1 MRTGSLFSGVGG
13 MDIGLERAGFQHAFF
28 CEVDEWRRGILGH
41 HWPGVPIYHDVRDV
55 ARPDLGEGEE
65 GHVAGRPR
73 AMGGV
78 GSGTDVQQDDARLDT
93 RLLSGAPE
101 LDEQIRKGGEHH
113 DGRWGIDLLC
123 GGFPCQD
130 VSVAGKRAGL
140 AGERSGLFFEFA
152 RITDAVRPRW
162 ILIENVPGLLTS
174 HSGRDFGVV
183 AETLAELGYGV
194 AWRVLDSRYFGVP
207 QRRRRVFIVGAFA
220 DGDPRAAAERAGQVL
235 AIGTGCQRHPAKSPK
250 ARTQPASASGESSG
264 EDHYYV
270 EDHENGTLRAN
281 GNGGPPR
288 SDKQPLLPVTEQVVR
303 RLTPLECERLQ
314 GWPDYWTNPTGVEK
328 DTRRYAA
335 IGDGVTAPVAEWIG
349 RRMMGK
355 ETG

>member
-1 MRTGSLFSGVGG
+1 
-13 MDIGLERAGFQHAFF
+13 MDIGLERAGFQHVFF
-28 CEVDEWRRGILGH
+28 AEVDEWRRGILAH
-41 HWPGVPIYHDVRDV
+41 HWPSVPIYHDVRDV
-55 ARPDLGEGEE
+55 ARTDVGEGEE
-65 GHVAGRPR
+65 GHVTGGSRTL
-73 AMGGV
+73 GGV
-78 GSGTDVQQDDARLDT
+78 RSGTDVQQDDARLDA
-93 RLLSGAPE
+93 RLLSRASE
-101 LDEQIRKGGEHH
+101 LDEQIREGSEHH

-123 GGFPCQD
+123 GGPPCQD

-140 AGERSGLFFEFA
+140 AGARSGLFFEFA
-152 RITDAVRPRW
+152 RIAGVIRPKW
-162 ILIENVPGLLTS
+162 LLIENVPGLLTS

-207 QRRRRVFIVGAFA
+207 QRRRRVFIVGTIA

-235 AIGTGCQRHPAKSPK
+235 AIGASCQRHPAKSAK
-250 ARTQPASASGESSG
+250 ARTKPAPPPGGGSG

-270 EDHENGTLRAN
+270 EDHEDGTLRAN

-288 SDKQPLLPVTEQVVR
+288 SDKQPLHAAGGSVR
-303 RLTPLECERLQ
+303 RLTPVECERLQ
-314 GWPDYWTNPTGVEK
+314 GWPDGWTNPTGLEK

-349 RRMMGK
+349 RKIMAAEGR
-355 ETG
+355 